1 MLLAVAL
8 VAALVLGPLW
18 LQPNGLIYP
27 PQGEYSD
34 LTITFWPNI
43 LFNIQAVRQNGQF
56 PLWRPWI
63 MSGSPYW
70 GNPQSGL
77 FYPPNVAFFLLPIA
91 LGFSLLAW
99 LHLVWTGWGMYR
111 LQRQGFALSP
121 WASFLSAMTWML
133 APKGFA
139 HLGAGHLGIVYAVA
153 WWPWVITEGLLAW
166 RRRSPVRAA
175 LSAAALAMQGL
186 THPQIAMLTAGTL
199 TIALLYLAWMEHD
212 ITSWRTWL
220 VFWPWL
226 PVLCLLTV
234 PVWWPL
240 FRLLP
245 YLTRAGATAVY
256 ALSPARALLGL
267 FWGQRASPHEATVYL
282 GLLPL
287 WLAPLAWRKDQRKRA
302 WLALLLALLGVGLSA
317 AGGKIPWLAPLMRVP
332 ARAWFMVALSGALLT
347 GWGAEALL
355 EPMSVRERQR
365 WTRGILALAL
375 AGMLFGIGT
384 ALIARSLRSAG
395 VGLAAFA
402 LLDAAWLLSLLF
414 RRVPVRLAQ
423 MVGASLLVAD
433 LVAVD
438 LTLWRPLS
446 VEAAFS
452 SGDEVAGLLADKTE
466 AQHDPAPARVYSPSY
481 SVPQHLGAQYG
492 LRQVDGVDPIQLA
505 HYRRFMA
512 LAGGYA
518 DPIYTVTIP
527 AFPEGEDV
535 RFALRGSQPRAD
547 LLGLLACRYV
557 VAAFP
562 LEAEGLRLWQRVG
575 GHWIYENERLLPR
588 AWVTRWVEA
597 VPDLDSALARLETGF
612 VVAGGAVVEGGK
624 ALNGA
629 PGYQP
634 AFITGYTPN
643 RVQIE
648 ADAQGPSLLVVS
660 EVWSPGWRVW
670 VDDQEVLM
678 YRVDGVVRGIYLDGG
693 HHQVMMRAEW

>member
-1 MLLAVAL
+1 
-8 VAALVLGPLW
+8 
-18 LQPNGLIYP
+18 
-27 PQGEYSD
+27 
-34 LTITFWPNI
+34 
-43 LFNIQAVRQNGQF
+43 
-56 PLWRPWI
+56 
-63 MSGSPYW
+63 
-70 GNPQSGL
+70 
-77 FYPPNVAFFLLPIA
+77 
-91 LGFSLLAW
+91 
-99 LHLVWTGWGMYR
+99 
-111 LQRQGFALSP
+111 
-121 WASFLSAMTWML
+121 
-133 APKGFA
+133 
-139 HLGAGHLGIVYAVA
+139 
-153 WWPWVITEGLLAW
+153 
-166 RRRSPVRAA
+166 
-175 LSAAALAMQGL
+175 
-186 THPQIAMLTAGTL
+186 
-199 TIALLYLAWMEHD
+199 
-212 ITSWRTWL
+212 
-220 VFWPWL
+220 
-226 PVLCLLTV
+226 
-234 PVWWPL
+234 
-240 FRLLP
+240 
-245 YLTRAGATAVY
+245 
-256 ALSPARALLGL
+256 
-267 FWGQRASPHEATVYL
+267 
-282 GLLPL
+282 
-287 WLAPLAWRKDQRKRA
+287 
-302 WLALLLALLGVGLSA
+302 
-317 AGGKIPWLAPLMRVP
+317 
-332 ARAWFMVALSGALLT
+332 
-347 GWGAEALL
+347 
-355 EPMSVRERQR
+355 
-365 WTRGILALAL
+365 
-375 AGMLFGIGT
+375 
-384 ALIARSLRSAG
+384 
-395 VGLAAFA
+395 
-402 LLDAAWLLSLLF
+402 
-414 RRVPVRLAQ
+414 
-423 MVGASLLVAD
+423 VAD